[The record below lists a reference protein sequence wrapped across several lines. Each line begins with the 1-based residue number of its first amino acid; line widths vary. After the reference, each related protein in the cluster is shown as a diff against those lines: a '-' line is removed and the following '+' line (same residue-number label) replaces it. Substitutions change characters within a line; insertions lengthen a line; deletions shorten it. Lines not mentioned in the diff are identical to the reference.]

1 MASTSTIEEFEANL
15 KIEKEA
21 KKKSLE
27 PTTEPTAE
35 TNEDVQTKE
44 DETTD
49 NNPNSSS
56 EILSSDEI
64 KKPLT
69 QDQINCVSFKSFKLS
84 LLNFIYINI

>member
-1 MASTSTIEEFEANL
+1 M
-15 KIEKEA
+15 
-21 KKKSLE
+21 E
-27 PTTEPTAE
+27 PTTESTAE

-84 LLNFIYINI
+84 LLIFI

>member
-84 LLNFIYINI
+84 LLNFI